1 MFVSFLLLLLIP
13 LGGLSY
19 VPVDASLTGEG
30 IRGFRALEA
39 SEVAMVRGKDH
50 WVTVFTGWKARKT
63 AIYARI
69 RLVEEE
75 KWSKPVRLSAPEAR
89 FDSLPFLWVS
99 GNGELVHCVWQSK
112 DKDKLFRAR
121 YSVMNPISGKWSLPV
136 WIKGAIGQQRNSV
149 LLTGDSKGNLFVYSH
164 NTQDFNP
171 YSKLQLF
178 ASQDGGRSWQKK
190 EPFPSLVTEKPHSFF
205 SPRLVVSNSDELHLL
220 TLRTQGKTTV
230 FLNSSLDSGD
240 SWSVPRALSETP
252 SARISNPHLW
262 TDGSVL
268 QALWVDEPGFG
279 SRRIK
284 HLKGAFWPI
293 KLKDQKIKRFLIA
306 EIHAVRDFHY
316 LAWEDSH
323 RVGVT
328 WLERKKRG
336 PSFIRQRVTIEEGQ
350 LNLSDISK
358 VAESREGFHFEQMST
373 SSNPNVLLVT
383 EKKIVTPPSLLAC
396 ANQEN
401 FTWECEKIHTTSGD
415 SDILSPM
422 LVAEGQGSQ
431 FRVVFH
437 EAKLKFHIMQVILD
451 TTIRVGKLRVNRGGG
466 ETSDEGVN

>member
-1 MFVSFLLLLLIP
+1 MLVSFLSLFLIS
-13 LGGLSY
+13 LGNLSY
-19 VPVDASLTGEG
+19 VQVDGSLSGEG
-30 IRGFRALEA
+30 IRGFRALES

-50 WVTVFTGWKARKT
+50 WVTVFTGWKARTT
-63 AIYARI
+63 AIYARM
-69 RLVEEE
+69 RLPEEE
-75 KWSKPVRLSAPEAR
+75 NWSKLVRLSAPEVR
-89 FDSLPFLWVS
+89 FDSLPVLWVS
-99 GNGELVHCVWQSK
+99 DNGELVHCVWQSK
-112 DKDKLFRAR
+112 GKDKLFRAL
-121 YSVMNPISGKWSLPV
+121 YAVMNPISGKWSLPV

-149 LLTGDSKGNLFVYSH
+149 LLTGDSKGSLFVYSH
-164 NTQDFNP
+164 NTQDLNP

-178 ASQDGGRSWQKK
+178 ASHDGGSSWQEK

-205 SPRLVVSNSDELHLL
+205 SPRLLVSNNDELHLL
-220 TLRTQGKTTV
+220 TLRTQGQTTV
-230 FLNSSLDSGD
+230 FLASSLDSGD
-240 SWSVPRALSETP
+240 SWSVPRALNETP

-284 HLKGAFWPI
+284 HLRGAFFPI
-293 KLKDQKIKRFLIA
+293 KLKDQKIKRFLVA

-316 LAWEDSH
+316 LPWEDGH
-323 RVGVT
+323 RAGVT

-350 LNLSDISK
+350 LNLSDIKK
-358 VAESREGFHFEQMST
+358 VAESREGFHFEEIST
-373 SSNPNVLLVT
+373 SLNPNFLLAT

-396 ANQEN
+396 SKQEN
-401 FTWECEKIHTTSGD
+401 LSWGCEKIHTTSGD

-422 LVAEGQGSQ
+422 LVAEGPGNQ

-437 EAKLKFHIMQVILD
+437 EAKFKFHIMQVILD
-451 TTIRVGKLRVNRGGG
+451 TTIRTGKLRVNHGGG